1 MSSTALNQP
10 LPPDAIVGATWGPFS
25 YRKYPVFSFS
35 WLKGRIL
42 LFGAF
47 FTVYGVLAGL
57 AQVAAKA
64 TWDRALISSAAM
76 AGGFV
81 LMALIGPGIAT
92 WVRHQRWSPRAEK
105 WGLIAAVVVGLIAAP
120 MVDFWASG
128 TIRRALKPK
137 EVPAKERKLGDVE
150 KAQLEFGSMFGWLLY
165 FGLSGGMSLFA
176 YFSERR
182 RLNARSAALSR
193 LDANM
198 RLAVL
203 QAQVEPHFLFNT
215 LAAIRPLIRQDAHQ
229 AEAALDALTDHLRAT
244 IPLMR
249 ETLQGSTSTLGQQLD
264 ICRSYLAV
272 MQVRMGD
279 RLRAEINVSDALR
292 AGDFP
297 PMLLLSLVENA
308 IKHGIEPKPGPGCI
322 RIEAK
327 ADGRTLAISVID
339 DGIGLQPG
347 LSGGIGLANIREQ
360 LAVRF
365 GDAASL
371 TVAARP
377 EGGTVAT
384 ITIPTTA

>member
-1 MSSTALNQP
+1 
-10 LPPDAIVGATWGPFS
+10 
-25 YRKYPVFSFS
+25 
-35 WLKGRIL
+35 
-42 LFGAF
+42 
-47 FTVYGVLAGL
+47 
-57 AQVAAKA
+57 
-64 TWDRALISSAAM
+64 M

-81 LMALIGPGIAT
+81 VMALIGPGIAT
-92 WVRHQRWSPRAEK
+92 WVRHQRWSSSAEK
-105 WGLIAAVVVGLIAAP
+105 WGLIAAVMVGLIAAP
-120 MVDFWASG
+120 MVDYVASNK
-128 TIRRALKPK
+128 IRSALKPK
-137 EVPAKERKLGDVE
+137 EVSAKERKLGDVE
-150 KAQLEFGSMFGWLLY
+150 KAQLAFGSMFGLLMY
-165 FGLSGGMSLFA
+165 FGLSGGMSLLG

-182 RLNARSAALSR
+182 RLNARSTALSR
-193 LDANM
+193 LDADM

-215 LAAIRPLIRQDAHQ
+215 LAAIRPLIRHDANQ

-249 ETLQGSTSTLGQQLD
+249 ETLQCSGSTLGQQLD